1 MGKSEGHVT
10 ITQANS
16 LSKITDNAEIFRIIF
31 NPKFMEQGKIMI
43 SSKSLKSCIPSHKGI
58 ILLKKKTQNQVFFF

>member
-43 SSKSLKSCIPSHKGI
+43 SSKNV
-58 ILLKKKTQNQVFFF
+58 T